1 MLTTVHKKDTG
12 VTSTT
17 SEWHAAQQNHGT
29 LRILKVPLNKAVS
42 NSRKTLRPPRK
53 LTEWDIAVSDEPL
66 WPLM

>member
-17 SEWHAAQQNHGT
+17 SERFAAHQNHGT
-29 LRILKVPLNKAVS
+29 LRILKMPMNKAVS
-42 NSRKTLRPPRK
+42 NSRKTLRPQQK
-53 LTEWDIAVSDEPL
+53 LTDWGTVVPGEPL